1 MGFQRVCQRE
11 AAMDV
16 VPGPLWPKGATA
28 DKEDSLYQTQKED
41 FKADTAM
48 ETPTLLTPEAH
59 QLPLYRQM
67 KDDLVRRV
75 ASGEWRPGELVPSE
89 VSLALEYNVSVGTAR
104 KAIDEL
110 AQDRLVVRQ
119 RGRGTMIAS
128 NKQRYEPFRFYRLR
142 LDDETRA
149 PETTTYISCDAV
161 KATTAEAAKFQLKRG
176 AGLVRITRVRSRG
189 GKPLVL
195 ENILLRQDLCP
206 NAAELI
212 ARLKP
217 ESIYS
222 AIERAFHILIVKVD
236 ERVRAVAADQAD
248 VQFLNAV
255 RSEPM
260 LQVERKAFDVSSV
273 VIECRTMRGISDLH
287 YFSTIS

>member
-1 MGFQRVCQRE
+1 ME
-11 AAMDV
+11 APALSI
-16 VPGPLWPKGATA
+16 PAT
-28 DKEDSLYQTQKED
+28 E
-41 FKADTAM
+41 
-48 ETPTLLTPEAH
+48 

-89 VSLALEYNVSVGTAR
+89 VALAQEYNVSVGTAR

-149 PETTTYISCDAV
+149 TETTTYLSCDAA
-161 KATTAEAAKFQLKRG
+161 KATAAEAAIFGLRRG
-176 AGLVRITRVRSRG
+176 AGIVRICRLRSRG
-189 GKPLVL
+189 GRPLVL
-195 ENILLRQDLCP
+195 ENILLREDLCP

-236 ERVRAVAADQAD
+236 ERVRAVAADESDARR
-248 VQFLNAV
+248 LNTV
-255 RSEPM
+255 KSEPM

-273 VIECRTMRGISDLH
+273 VIEYRTMRGINDLH

>member
-1 MGFQRVCQRE
+1 
-11 AAMDV
+11 
-16 VPGPLWPKGATA
+16 
-28 DKEDSLYQTQKED
+28 
-41 FKADTAM
+41 M
-48 ETPTLLTPEAH
+48 ETPTVSIPADH
-59 QLPLYRQM
+59 LPLYRQM

-75 ASGEWRPGELVPSE
+75 ARGEWRPGELVPSE
-89 VSLALEYNVSVGTAR
+89 VALAQEYNVSVGTAR

-149 PETTTYISCDAV
+149 PETTTYLSCETIKGTA
-161 KATTAEAAKFQLKRG
+161 AEAAKFDLKRG
-176 AGLVRITRVRSRG
+176 ASLVRISRLRCRA
-189 GKPLVL
+189 GKPLVR
-195 ENILLRQDLCP
+195 ENILLREDLCP

-212 ARLKP
+212 SRLKP

-222 AIERAFHILIVKVD
+222 AIERAFHILVVRVD
-236 ERVRAVAADQAD
+236 ERVRAVAADESD
-248 VQFLNAV
+248 VDHLNAV
-255 RSEPM
+255 ISEPI
-260 LQVERKAFDVSSV
+260 LQVERKAFDISSV
-273 VIECRTMRGISDLH
+273 VIEYRTMRGINDLH